1 MRCDLRAAALY
12 DPRCFDFGVHGQQ
25 AVQSEGE
32 LLGPSSEVPQLAP
45 VHKGD
50 GQHRVRKPRLQQ
62 EEAVADQQPQ
72 RADDLHGRNPRERD
86 LVLGGVLH
94 FDHQDL
100 KPSLLLFLPALQEE
114 GAVKERRAVQ
124 YLLQDLRGGQAQVR
138 DADLAVRLLR
148 QSLGDS
154 LRRGSRKDRGH
165 GGA

>member
-1 MRCDLRAAALY
+1 
-12 DPRCFDFGVHGQQ
+12 
-25 AVQSEGE
+25 
-32 LLGPSSEVPQLAP
+32 
-45 VHKGD
+45 
-50 GQHRVRKPRLQQ
+50 
-62 EEAVADQQPQ
+62 
-72 RADDLHGRNPRERD
+72 